1 MWIFKVSKT
10 ESEFF
15 ITNRFDVFQENKR
28 KLGCLHY
35 LGDSSSIVAF
45 ISTII
50 SNLITQNYTCTSL
63 GRAK

>member
-15 ITNRFDVFQENKR
+15 ITKRFDVFQENKR

-35 LGDSSSIVAF
+35 LGILAV
-45 ISTII
+45 
-50 SNLITQNYTCTSL
+50 LLHLYRPLYLTS
-63 GRAK
+63 

>member
-1 MWIFKVSKT
+1 M
-10 ESEFF
+10 ESEIF
-15 ITNRFDVFQENKR
+15 ITNRFHDFQENKR

-45 ISTII
+45 ISPII
-50 SNLITQNYTCTSL
+50 SNLTAQNYTCTSL